1 MNNHFEFRFRQEFA
15 LLQGSNCHSSFFF
28 LFSLSPFFLEGLS
41 KVYLPTFND
50 LLPRKRVTKIGP
62 ISMDILKKV
71 CLAIVI
77 EDVIAMRVTHVTPC
91 ALRYSR

>member
-1 MNNHFEFRFRQEFA
+1 MNFVSDKN
-15 LLQGSNCHSSFFF
+15 LLYYRVAIVILVFFSFF
-28 LFSLSPFFLEGLS
+28 LVTEGLS